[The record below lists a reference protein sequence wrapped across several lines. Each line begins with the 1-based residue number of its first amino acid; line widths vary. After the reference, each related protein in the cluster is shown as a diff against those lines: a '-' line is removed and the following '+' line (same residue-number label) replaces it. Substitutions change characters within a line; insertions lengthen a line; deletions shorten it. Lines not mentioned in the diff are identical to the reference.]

1 MRRLFNTAIVIA
13 GVSGLVIIVVASM
26 SGKARAQ
33 TYPLPKPGQ
42 TVIYPGGTTGTTLP
56 AGTTVFSNGQTA
68 VPVGPN
74 TYFSNGVTC
83 MPVGPNVV
91 CQ

>member
-13 GVSGLVIIVVASM
+13 GVSGLSIIVLTSM
-26 SGKARAQ
+26 SGKARSQ

-56 AGTTVFSNGQTA
+56 TGTTVFSNGQTA